1 LGGAIW
7 GINTTDTFDAWYEN
21 LDDMG
26 RANVLA
32 SMIVLQSQGP
42 MLGRPH
48 ADTVNGSA
56 YSNMKELRVQSKGQ
70 PLRAF
75 FAFDPE
81 RKGVLLCAG
90 NKAGNEKRFYE
101 EMIPIADRE
110 YAAHLEALKRKNNHG
125 KNT

>member
-1 LGGAIW
+1 MW

-21 LDDMG
+21 LDDTD

-32 SMIVLQSQGP
+32 SMLVLQSQGP
-42 MLGRPH
+42 MLSRPH

-56 YSNMKELRVQSKGQ
+56 FSNMKELRVQSKGR

-81 RKGVLLCAG
+81 RRGILLCAG

-110 YAAHLEALKRKNNHG
+110 YTAHLEALKRKNNHG

>member
-1 LGGAIW
+1 M
-7 GINTTDTFDAWYEN
+7 D
-21 LDDMG
+21 